1 MTAMSVFFPLDTA
14 RIRLQGE
21 KGERAS
27 CRLLGKTWEQGVMG
41 EESGGGYYQE
51 DYL

>member
-21 KGERAS
+21 RESERE
-27 CRLLGKTWEQGVMG
+27 REWKENTKDVR
-41 EESGGGYYQE
+41 ESE
-51 DYL
+51 N